1 MWSLAQLLC
10 LFMGFPAVFWKL
22 EIKDI
27 FKNLPSR
34 LGNGTTGIP
43 RAPFWGASILC
54 GSEQCCPT
62 EKLLFWSGLSLAPAL
77 VLSWTQFM

>member
-43 RAPFWGASILC
+43 RVLPSGEHLSFAAQSSAAPLKSCYF
-54 GSEQCCPT
+54 
-62 EKLLFWSGLSLAPAL
+62 GLGCH
-77 VLSWTQFM
+77 